1 MKNPANLREL
11 LTAKIQALYDVEN
24 QLVKALPRLIKKASD
39 DDLKNAIDMH
49 LKETEGHVERLE
61 QVFEQ
66 LGEDPKKL
74 KSEAIRG
81 LIDDTDW
88 VVKNIDEPAVRDA
101 GIIAAASYTE
111 HYEMAGYTAAREWAK
126 LLGEKEVA
134 ELLDQNLKEEVAA
147 DQKLMRLAS
156 ERLNEQANAI
166 DETEEEEDEAEEDSE
181 DEDDED
187 ESEEDEK
194 E

>member
-39 DDLKNAIDMH
+39 DDLKNAIDLH

-66 LGEDPKKL
+66 LAEDPKKL

-81 LIDDTDW
+81 LIDDADW

-101 GIIAAASYTE
+101 GIIAAASYAE

-126 LLGEKEVA
+126 LLDEKEVA
-134 ELLDQNLKEEVAA
+134 ELLDANLKEEMAA
-147 DQKLMRLAS
+147 DQKLMRLAT
-156 ERLNEQANAI
+156 ERLNEQAHAI
-166 DETEEEEDEAEEDSE
+166 DEEEEDDET
-181 DEDDED
+181 EDDEED
-187 ESEEDEK
+187 DSDEDE
-194 E
+194 EE